1 MWAPPAVHHECIR
14 QRKTRERMSPMRRAI
29 TVITA
34 LVLATSLTACGAG
47 QDAATRNITQ
57 VTDGVEVTINEN
69 GSKIKILNMLLVA
82 TETGDAVLVG
92 TIVNQG
98 AETDQL
104 LGIAVGGN
112 QATLTGE
119 RLLKQN
125 APVRFEGESANAKA
139 VFFGVSPVA
148 GRHVKLSI
156 GFARA
161 GMVTAEVIIRDKR
174 DDYKNITSG
183 TVSASPDS
191 QQPE

>member
-1 MWAPPAVHHECIR
+1 
-14 QRKTRERMSPMRRAI
+14 MRRTI
-29 TVITA
+29 TSISA
-34 LVLATSLTACGAG
+34 LALATSLTACGAG
-47 QDAATRNITQ
+47 QGAATRNITQ
-57 VTDGVEVTINEN
+57 VTDGVEVTISEN

-92 TIVNQG
+92 TIINQG
-98 AETDQL
+98 VETDQL
-104 LGIAVGGN
+104 LGIAVGGS

-119 RLLKQN
+119 NLLKQN
-125 APVRFEGESANAKA
+125 APVRFEGDSANAKA
-139 VFFGVSPVA
+139 VFLGVAPVA

-161 GMVTAEVIIRDKR
+161 GFVTADVIIRDKR

-191 QQPE
+191 QPLQ